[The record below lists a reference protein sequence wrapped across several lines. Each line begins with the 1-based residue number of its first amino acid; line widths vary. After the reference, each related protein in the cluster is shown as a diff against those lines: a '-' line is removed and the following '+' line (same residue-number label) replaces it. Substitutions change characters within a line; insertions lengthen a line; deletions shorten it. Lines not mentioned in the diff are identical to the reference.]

1 VPDEVAKRRGGAS
14 RTRPGD
20 SADTGRPAGAS
31 ASHHASAFVLR
42 ESKLRIPEWRQGA
55 VRRRKLVESLLQ
67 STAPFVVVSAPSG
80 AGKTIGV
87 RQWVEAE
94 ERPASWLHLDRGD
107 NDPVTLLHYLARA
120 LAGVATVDPAVES
133 WLGLPMPPLQK
144 AIVPALA
151 EAMTRAPPLVLVL
164 DDVHLVRDPRCW
176 AALWPILSSP
186 PAGSTVVL
194 CGRTDPPLPLPRLRA
209 EERVVEYRYAE
220 LAFDRDE
227 VAELLVI
234 RGLPATEGLV
244 DHLLATAEGWAAGLY
259 LVATALKRQGTTG
272 WPPDPAAARR
282 DIADYLAG
290 EVLTEQPPEYVEFLT
305 HTSIVDRLSPAL
317 CNALTGRID
326 GLDMLRRV
334 EKENLFV
341 VRLDGDMGW
350 YRYHHLFAE
359 LLEGELRR
367 RDPGAVPEL
376 HRRAAGWYEER
387 DQVRQAVRH
396 WLAAGELERAGD
408 LVAARWMSRYDMGRL
423 LAARLWLDEFG
434 AGQELAYPPLTI
446 ASAWIRGLT
455 GEPVAA
461 GRLLA
466 RLDSADLE
474 APSPDGMACLRS
486 SVALLAA
493 VLGTGGAVGMRRQ
506 ADLAVAL
513 ESGNARTGL
522 WLALATHTAGL
533 AAALCGDAGPA
544 AESLHAAARHDS
556 SVRSSIEEASLGH
569 LSLMAADEGLWDD
582 AESYA
587 LEAAAKSEV
596 YDLEDYLPS
605 VPARM
610 ARDRLSA
617 RAGDADAAADLEE
630 LFDGL
635 DPRFCQ
641 WLGPQIA
648 LILAEVALE
657 GGDVPR
663 AHHWLV
669 EAGEGLD
676 RWSAPSLTRRA
687 GELERRLR
695 ERAVVEPVSV
705 AEQRVLELL
714 ATYLTVPEIATRLAL
729 SPNTVASHVRSLH
742 RKLGATSR
750 SATVERAIE
759 LGLLAGRPAAPAD

>member
-1 VPDEVAKRRGGAS
+1 MPDEVAKRRGGAS

-20 SADTGRPAGAS
+20 SADTRRPGGAS
-31 ASHHASAFVLR
+31 ARRSASAFVLR

-55 VRRRKLVESLLQ
+55 VWRRRLVESLLQ
-67 STAPFVVVSAPSG
+67 VTAPFVVVSAPSG

-87 RQWVEAE
+87 RQWMEAE

-107 NDPVTLLHYLARA
+107 NDPVTLLHYVARA

-151 EAMTRAPPLVLVL
+151 EAMAKAAPLVMVL

-186 PAGSTVVL
+186 PAGSTVVFS
-194 CGRTDPPLPLPRLRA
+194 GRTDPPLPLPRLRA
-209 EERVVEYRYAE
+209 EERVVEYRYDE

-227 VAELLVI
+227 VAELLVM
-234 RGLPATEGLV
+234 RGLPATEDLV
-244 DHLLATAEGWAAGLY
+244 DHLLVTAEGWAAGLY
-259 LVATALKRQGTTG
+259 LVATALKRQGATG
-272 WPPDPAAARR
+272 WPPNPAPARR

-305 HTSIVDRLSPAL
+305 RTSIVDRLSPDL

-376 HRRAAGWYEER
+376 HRRAAGWFEER

-408 LVAARWMSRYDMGRL
+408 LVAARWMSRYDTGRL

-434 AGQELAYPPLTI
+434 PGQELAYPPLAI

-466 RLDSADLE
+466 RLDAADLE
-474 APSPDGMACLRS
+474 APSPDGAACLRS

-493 VLGTGGAVGMRRQ
+493 VLGTGGAAGMRR
-506 ADLAVAL
+506 AGRPGRRARDGEHEDGPVAGI
-513 ESGNARTGL
+513 SHPHRRS
-522 WLALATHTAGL
+522 
-533 AAALCGDAGPA
+533 CGGPVRRRRAA
-544 AESLHAAARHDS
+544 AESLHAPRGTTPACGAAS
-556 SVRSSIEEASLGH
+556 N
-569 LSLMAADEGLWDD
+569 
-582 AESYA
+582 
-587 LEAAAKSEV
+587 K
-596 YDLEDYLPS
+596 P
-605 VPARM
+605 
-610 ARDRLSA
+610 
-617 RAGDADAAADLEE
+617 
-630 LFDGL
+630 
-635 DPRFCQ
+635 
-641 WLGPQIA
+641 
-648 LILAEVALE
+648 
-657 GGDVPR
+657 
-663 AHHWLV
+663 
-669 EAGEGLD
+669 
-676 RWSAPSLTRRA
+676 
-687 GELERRLR
+687 
-695 ERAVVEPVSV
+695 
-705 AEQRVLELL
+705 
-714 ATYLTVPEIATRLAL
+714 
-729 SPNTVASHVRSLH
+729 
-742 RKLGATSR
+742 R
-750 SATVERAIE
+750 SATSPD
-759 LGLLAGRPAAPAD
+759 GRR